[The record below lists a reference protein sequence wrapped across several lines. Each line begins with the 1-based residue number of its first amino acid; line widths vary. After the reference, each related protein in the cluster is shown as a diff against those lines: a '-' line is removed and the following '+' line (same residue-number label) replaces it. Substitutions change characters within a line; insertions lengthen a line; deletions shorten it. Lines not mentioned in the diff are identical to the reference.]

1 MKTFK
6 KVFIGLGLCLL
17 VYLSF
22 SVGNATGKRTAIAN
36 ENGIP
41 LAKINKIENLIDQY
55 YLFDIDKNKQQ
66 EGAVEGYVKA
76 LGDPYSEFLTK
87 EEMDSLNQQTE
98 GEYAGV
104 GIVVTPSETGAITVV
119 SAIKGS
125 PAFEKGIKKDD
136 IILKINGKDYN
147 ASQMNDA
154 VKVMKGKPN
163 TDVKLTIARMENKT
177 SKIFDVNITRRMIS
191 LTTVNSKKIGDIG
204 YINITQFDRKTD
216 KEFIEQYENLKKQN
230 VKSIVLDLR
239 NNPGGLL
246 DSTVKI
252 ADYLLPQGVIVKT
265 VDKNKKEDVQKSDS
279 SEQNL
284 PMVVLVN
291 GSSASASEI
300 LTGALKDYKKATIV
314 GEKTFGK
321 GIVQTIIPMDK
332 GEGLKLTISEYFS
345 PNGNKIH
352 KQGVKPD
359 VEIKLDE
366 KAKGIGVEFMK
377 EDNQL
382 QKTLE
387 ILNKKALE
395 ILNKK

>member
-22 SVGNATGKRTAIAN
+22 SVGNATGKRTAITN

-191 LTTVNSKKIGDIG
+191 LTTVNFQKIGDIG

-265 VDKNKKEDVQKSDS
+265 VDKNKKEDIQKSDA

-382 QKTLE
+382 QK
-387 ILNKKALE
+387 ALE

>member
-191 LTTVNSKKIGDIG
+191 LTTVNSQKIGDIG

-321 GIVQTIIPMDK
+321 GIVQTIIPMER

-382 QKTLE
+382 QK
-387 ILNKKALE
+387 ALE

>member
-191 LTTVNSKKIGDIG
+191 LTTVNSQKIGDIG

-265 VDKNKKEDVQKSDS
+265 VDKNKKEDIQKSDA

-300 LTGALKDYKKATIV
+300 LTGALKDYKEATIV

-382 QKTLE
+382 QK
-387 ILNKKALE
+387 ALE

>member
-22 SVGNATGKRTAIAN
+22 SVGNATGKRTAITN

-191 LTTVNSKKIGDIG
+191 LTTVNSQKIGDIG

-366 KAKGIGVEFMK
+366 KAKGIGVEFMN

-382 QKTLE
+382 Q
-387 ILNKKALE
+387 KALE

>member
-1 MKTFK
+1 MKTLK

-163 TDVKLTIARMENKT
+163 TDVKLTIARIENKT

-191 LTTVNSKKIGDIG
+191 LNTVNSKKIGDIG

-216 KEFIEQYENLKKQN
+216 KEFIEQYEDLKKQN

-265 VDKNKKEDVQKSDS
+265 VDKNKKEDVQKSDF

-321 GIVQTIIPMDK
+321 GIVQTIIPMEK

-382 QKTLE
+382 QK
-387 ILNKKALE
+387 ALE

>member
-191 LTTVNSKKIGDIG
+191 LTTVNSQKIGDIG

-216 KEFIEQYENLKKQN
+216 NEFIEQYENLKKQN

-321 GIVQTIIPMDK
+321 GIVQTIIPMEK

-382 QKTLE
+382 QK
-387 ILNKKALE
+387 ALE

>member
-6 KVFIGLGLCLL
+6 KVFIGLGICLL

-191 LTTVNSKKIGDIG
+191 LTTVNSQKIGDIG

-382 QKTLE
+382 QK
-387 ILNKKALE
+387 ALE

>member
-191 LTTVNSKKIGDIG
+191 LTTVNSQKIGDIG

-230 VKSIVLDLR
+230 VKSIVMDLR

-265 VDKNKKEDVQKSDS
+265 VDKNKKEDVQKSDA

-366 KAKGIGVEFMK
+366 KAKGIGVEFMN

-382 QKTLE
+382 Q
-387 ILNKKALE
+387 KALE

>member
-22 SVGNATGKRTAIAN
+22 SVGNATGKRTAITN

-163 TDVKLTIARMENKT
+163 TDVKLTIARIENKT

-191 LTTVNSKKIGDIG
+191 LTTVNSQKIGDIG

-265 VDKNKKEDVQKSDS
+265 VDKNKKEDIQKSDA

-284 PMVVLVN
+284 PMAVLVN

-300 LTGALKDYKKATIV
+300 LTGALKGYKKATIV

-321 GIVQTIIPMDK
+321 GIVQTIIPMEK

-382 QKTLE
+382 QK
-387 ILNKKALE
+387 ALE

>member
-6 KVFIGLGLCLL
+6 KVFVGLGLCLL

-125 PAFEKGIKKDD
+125 PAFEKGIEKDD

-191 LTTVNSKKIGDIG
+191 LTTVNSQKIGDIG

-352 KQGVKPD
+352 KQGVTPD

-382 QKTLE
+382 QK
-387 ILNKKALE
+387 ALE

>member
-1 MKTFK
+1 MKTLK

-191 LTTVNSKKIGDIG
+191 LTTVNSQKIGDIG

-216 KEFIEQYENLKKQN
+216 KEFLEQYENLKKQN

-284 PMVVLVN
+284 AMVVLVN

-366 KAKGIGVEFMK
+366 KAKGIGVEFMN

-382 QKTLE
+382 Q
-387 ILNKKALE
+387 KALE

>member
-191 LTTVNSKKIGDIG
+191 LTTVNSQKIGDIG

-265 VDKNKKEDVQKSDS
+265 VDKNKKEDIQKSDA

-366 KAKGIGVEFMK
+366 KAKGIGVEFMN

-382 QKTLE
+382 Q
-387 ILNKKALE
+387 KALE

>member
-76 LGDPYSEFLTK
+76 LGDPYSDFLTK

-191 LTTVNSKKIGDIG
+191 LTTVNSQKIGDIG

-265 VDKNKKEDVQKSDS
+265 VDKNKKEDIQKSDA

-321 GIVQTIIPMDK
+321 GIVQTIIPMEK

-382 QKTLE
+382 QK
-387 ILNKKALE
+387 ALE

>member
-1 MKTFK
+1 MKTLK

-191 LTTVNSKKIGDIG
+191 LTTVNSQKIGDIG

-352 KQGVKPD
+352 KQGVTPD
-359 VEIKLDE
+359 VEIKLNE

-382 QKTLE
+382 QK
-387 ILNKKALE
+387 ALE

>member
-104 GIVVTPSETGAITVV
+104 GIVVTPSETSAITVV

-191 LTTVNSKKIGDIG
+191 LTTVNSQKIGDIG

-265 VDKNKKEDVQKSDS
+265 VDKNKKEDVQKSDA

-382 QKTLE
+382 QK
-387 ILNKKALE
+387 ALE

>member
-1 MKTFK
+1 MKTLK

-191 LTTVNSKKIGDIG
+191 LTTVNSQKIGDIG

-265 VDKNKKEDVQKSDS
+265 VDKNKKEDIQKSDA

-284 PMVVLVN
+284 PMAVLVN

-382 QKTLE
+382 QK
-387 ILNKKALE
+387 ALE

>member
-6 KVFIGLGLCLL
+6 KVFIGLGICLL

-119 SAIKGS
+119 SAIKDS

-191 LTTVNSKKIGDIG
+191 LTTVNSQKIGDIG

-265 VDKNKKEDVQKSDS
+265 VDKNKKEDIQKSDA

-284 PMVVLVN
+284 PMVVIVN

-321 GIVQTIIPMDK
+321 GIVQTIIPMEK

-382 QKTLE
+382 QK
-387 ILNKKALE
+387 ALE

>member
-191 LTTVNSKKIGDIG
+191 LTTVNSQKIGDIG

-321 GIVQTIIPMDK
+321 GIVQTIIPMER

-366 KAKGIGVEFMK
+366 KAKGIGVEFMN

-382 QKTLE
+382 Q
-387 ILNKKALE
+387 KALE

>member
-1 MKTFK
+1 MKTLK

-191 LTTVNSKKIGDIG
+191 LTTVNSQKIGDIG

-366 KAKGIGVEFMK
+366 KAKGIGVEFMN

-382 QKTLE
+382 Q
-387 ILNKKALE
+387 KALE

>member
-22 SVGNATGKRTAIAN
+22 SVGNATGKRTAITN

-382 QKTLE
+382 QK
-387 ILNKKALE
+387 ALE

>member
-66 EGAVEGYVKA
+66 EGAVEGYVKS

-191 LTTVNSKKIGDIG
+191 LTTVNSQKIGDIG

-366 KAKGIGVEFMK
+366 KAKGIGVEFMN

-382 QKTLE
+382 Q
-387 ILNKKALE
+387 KALE

>member
-1 MKTFK
+1 MKTLK

-22 SVGNATGKRTAIAN
+22 SVGNATGKRTAITN

-191 LTTVNSKKIGDIG
+191 LTTVNSQKIGDIG

-382 QKTLE
+382 QK
-387 ILNKKALE
+387 ALE

>member
-1 MKTFK
+1 MKTLK

-154 VKVMKGKPN
+154 VEVMKGKPN

-191 LTTVNSKKIGDIG
+191 LTTVNSQKIGDIG

-366 KAKGIGVEFMK
+366 KAKGIGVEFMN

-382 QKTLE
+382 Q
-387 ILNKKALE
+387 KALE

>member
-191 LTTVNSKKIGDIG
+191 LTTVNSQKIGDIG

-300 LTGALKDYKKATIV
+300 LTGALKDYKKAMIV

-321 GIVQTIIPMDK
+321 GIVQTIIPMEK

-382 QKTLE
+382 QK
-387 ILNKKALE
+387 ALE

>member
-1 MKTFK
+1 MKTLK

-36 ENGIP
+36 KNGIP
-41 LAKINKIENLIDQY
+41 LGKINKIENLIDQY

-191 LTTVNSKKIGDIG
+191 LTTVNSQKIGDIG

-321 GIVQTIIPMDK
+321 GIVQTIIPMEK

-382 QKTLE
+382 QK
-387 ILNKKALE
+387 ALE

>member
-1 MKTFK
+1 MKTLK

-191 LTTVNSKKIGDIG
+191 LTTVNSQKIGDIG

-352 KQGVKPD
+352 KQGVIPD

-382 QKTLE
+382 QK
-387 ILNKKALE
+387 ALE

>member
-1 MKTFK
+1 MKTLK

-191 LTTVNSKKIGDIG
+191 LTTVNSQKIGDIG

-265 VDKNKKEDVQKSDS
+265 VDKNKKEDVQKSDA

-284 PMVVLVN
+284 QMVVLVN

-382 QKTLE
+382 QK
-387 ILNKKALE
+387 ALE

>member
-22 SVGNATGKRTAIAN
+22 SVGNATGKRTAITN

-191 LTTVNSKKIGDIG
+191 LTTVNSQKIGDIG

-359 VEIKLDE
+359 LEIKLDE
-366 KAKGIGVEFMK
+366 KAKGIGVEFMN

-382 QKTLE
+382 Q
-387 ILNKKALE
+387 KALE

>member
-191 LTTVNSKKIGDIG
+191 LTTVNSQKIGDIG

-265 VDKNKKEDVQKSDS
+265 VDKNKKEDIQKSDA

-300 LTGALKDYKKATIV
+300 LTGALKDYKKAAIV

-321 GIVQTIIPMDK
+321 GIVQTIIPMEK

-382 QKTLE
+382 QK
-387 ILNKKALE
+387 ALE

>member
-22 SVGNATGKRTAIAN
+22 SVGNATGKRTAITN

-191 LTTVNSKKIGDIG
+191 LTTVNSQKIGDIG

-321 GIVQTIIPMDK
+321 GIVQTIIPMEK

-366 KAKGIGVEFMK
+366 KAKGIGVEFMN

-382 QKTLE
+382 Q
-387 ILNKKALE
+387 KALE

>member
-6 KVFIGLGLCLL
+6 KVFIGLGICLL

-22 SVGNATGKRTAIAN
+22 SVGNATGKRTAITN

-191 LTTVNSKKIGDIG
+191 LTTVNSQKIGDIG

-321 GIVQTIIPMDK
+321 GIVQTIIPMEK

-382 QKTLE
+382 QK
-387 ILNKKALE
+387 ALE

>member
-22 SVGNATGKRTAIAN
+22 SVGNATGKRTAITN

-191 LTTVNSKKIGDIG
+191 LTTVNSQKIGDIG

-265 VDKNKKEDVQKSDS
+265 VDKNKKEDIQKSDA

-321 GIVQTIIPMDK
+321 GIVQTIIPMEK

-382 QKTLE
+382 QK
-387 ILNKKALE
+387 ALE

>member
-22 SVGNATGKRTAIAN
+22 SVGNATGKRTAITN

-321 GIVQTIIPMDK
+321 GIVQTIIPMEK

-382 QKTLE
+382 QK
-387 ILNKKALE
+387 ALE

>member
-191 LTTVNSKKIGDIG
+191 LTTVNSQKIGDIG

-265 VDKNKKEDVQKSDS
+265 VDKNKKEDVQKSDA

-284 PMVVLVN
+284 QMVVLVN

-382 QKTLE
+382 QK
-387 ILNKKALE
+387 ALE

>member
-6 KVFIGLGLCLL
+6 KVFIGLGICLL

-22 SVGNATGKRTAIAN
+22 SVGNATGKRAAIAN

-191 LTTVNSKKIGDIG
+191 LTTVNSKKIGDVG

-359 VEIKLDE
+359 LEIKLDE
-366 KAKGIGVEFMK
+366 KAKGIGVEFMN

-382 QKTLE
+382 Q
-387 ILNKKALE
+387 KALE

>member
-119 SAIKGS
+119 SAINGS

-191 LTTVNSKKIGDIG
+191 LTTVNSQKIGDIG

-284 PMVVLVN
+284 AMVVLVN

-366 KAKGIGVEFMK
+366 KAKGIGVEFMN

-382 QKTLE
+382 Q
-387 ILNKKALE
+387 KALE

>member
-1 MKTFK
+1 MKTLK

-87 EEMDSLNQQTE
+87 EEMNSLNQQTE

-191 LTTVNSKKIGDIG
+191 LTTVNSQKIGDIG

-300 LTGALKDYKKATIV
+300 LTGALKDYKKATVV

-321 GIVQTIIPMDK
+321 GIVQTIIPMEK

-366 KAKGIGVEFMK
+366 KAKGIGVEFMN

-382 QKTLE
+382 Q
-387 ILNKKALE
+387 KALE